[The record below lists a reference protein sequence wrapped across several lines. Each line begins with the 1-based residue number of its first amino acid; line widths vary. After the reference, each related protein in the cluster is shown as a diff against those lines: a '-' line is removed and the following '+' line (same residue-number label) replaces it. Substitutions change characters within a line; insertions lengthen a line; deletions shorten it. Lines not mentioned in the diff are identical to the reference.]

1 MPPRRTER
9 GRRPPTRPAKPK
21 PPVRAVHPP
30 VDPAEV
36 DADFAAFLVLLEAR
50 GQQFS
55 PEALDM
61 IRRYGDQVV
70 SRAGLLNLISPGDR
84 VRLFTRHIAECL
96 TPELVRVAGEAG
108 SLVDIGSGA
117 GLPGLPLAIVS
128 PGLKVL
134 LVEPRVR
141 RAQFLEAASLSL
153 GLGDRVEVFQG
164 SAERLMDA
172 SKGTLGAGL
181 ATARAVDRL
190 ENVWPWALNFLRPG
204 GHLAVFRSPGDVESE
219 LSGLKPPLPSASRT
233 TPMPGQPRQLLFL
246 TRP

>member
-1 MPPRRTER
+1 MPPRTER
-9 GRRPPTRPAKPK
+9 KRRPPTRPVRPK
-21 PPVRAVHPP
+21 PPTRAVHPP
-30 VDPAEV
+30 VDPADV
-36 DADFAAFLVLLEAR
+36 DADYKAFLAVLETR
-50 GQQFS
+50 EQVFS
-55 PEALDM
+55 PEMLDL

-84 VRLFTRHIAECL
+84 VRFFTRHIAECL
-96 TPELVRVAGEAG
+96 TPELVQAANEAG

-128 PGLKVL
+128 PALKVL

-153 GLGDRVEVFQG
+153 GLGDRVEVFHG

-172 SKGTLGAGL
+172 SKGSLDAGL

-204 GHLAVFRSPGDVESE
+204 GTLAVFRGPGEVESE
-219 LSGLKPPLPSASRT
+219 LSGLRAPLPSASRVAQ
-233 TPMPGQPRQLLFL
+233 MPGQPRQMLFL